1 MFSDVLIF
9 PFHSRSAD
17 GALVRSY
24 NRSFNAF
31 AARLSHAE
39 AERISG
45 KFFKILLHQLLG
57 GIDIFL
63 MCDDNNMQA

>member
-39 AERISG
+39 VERISG
-45 KFFKILLHQLLG
+45 KFFKSFFINFLVEL
-57 GIDIFL
+57 IFF
-63 MCDDNNMQA
+63 